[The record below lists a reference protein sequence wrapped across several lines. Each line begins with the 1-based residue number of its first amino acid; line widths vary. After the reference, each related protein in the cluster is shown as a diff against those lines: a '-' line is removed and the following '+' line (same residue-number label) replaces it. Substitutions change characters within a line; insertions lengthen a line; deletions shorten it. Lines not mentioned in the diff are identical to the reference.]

1 MSAENGAGLL
11 KTAYAD
17 DPDSSEEWERIKGW
31 VGSQE
36 PVKKHPVKQI
46 IEREQRKVPG
56 YAEGGAVDD
65 PNADLRLLEP
75 PGAGVIAPSVAPA
88 PPPPITPAPMP
99 AAPPPAAAPPIPA
112 APVPAPSSAPYE
124 SAAAKTLGMDPAAL
138 EAYLNKTMR
147 PTAGEAVGRVG
158 ATLGDALSRA
168 GGSNANYL
176 EQFNKNQQ
184 QTKENLAGIPEKVA
198 ARGKEKFG
206 LEHELETYDPNSP
219 FSKVMQGANRELLK
233 SMGATDADVAK
244 LPAAAINDIASHKV
258 ELKKALAE
266 IELTGTYKAA
276 ELGFQQSQ
284 LKNTEAYQK
293 EQQRLAAEQKQ
304 QEAAKTL
311 QSEGLWKRLSNK
323 VPFVGNPAEDVLKKE
338 AGIGVYEPDVT
349 AYAQKHGIS
358 PEAAQA
364 IKDKRTGGK

>member
-56 YAEGGAVDD
+56 FAEGGAVDD

-75 PGAGVIAPSVAPA
+75 PGAGIIAPSAALA
-88 PPPPITPAPMP
+88 PPPPITPAPAP
-99 AAPPPAAAPPIPA
+99 AAPPPPAAAPPIPT

-198 ARGKEKFG
+198 ARGKERFG

-244 LPAAAINDIASHKV
+244 LPASAINDIASHKV

-293 EQQRLAAEQKQ
+293 AQQELEKQ
-304 QEAAKTL
+304 GKEQEAAKTL
-311 QSEGLWKRLSNK
+311 EARGPIKRATDFVTRNPATKLLERQAEGLTY
-323 VPFVGNPAEDVLKKE
+323 A
-338 AGIGVYEPDVT
+338 PDVT
-349 AYAQKHGIS
+349 SYAAKHGIT